1 MITSVMKKC
10 TRALSE
16 PILLQVYTQFL
27 EKDLLK
33 EITLRLKT
41 ISKLSCLMFV
51 TMPININTQSITSRS
66 LEVSIQNQIS
76 LGKTMKLVVLVNGLA
91 FQAALRMKESLDHSL
106 NNLRQKM
113 WTELLLIHL
122 KVISQFSK
130 FT

>member
-1 MITSVMKKC
+1 
-10 TRALSE
+10 
-16 PILLQVYTQFL
+16 
-27 EKDLLK
+27 
-33 EITLRLKT
+33 
-41 ISKLSCLMFV
+41 
-51 TMPININTQSITSRS
+51 MPININTQSITSRS

>member
-1 MITSVMKKC
+1 MKKC

-66 LEVSIQNQIS
+66 LEVSIQTQIS

>member
-113 WTELLLIHL
+113 
-122 KVISQFSK
+122 
-130 FT
+130 